1 LRIQILHFAQN
12 NKNERNYKPQKLY
25 TMLTE
30 LTIKEFINKV
40 ISNDPVPGG
49 GSVSAL
55 NGALAGA
62 LAAMVANLT
71 IGRKKYAEVNDIMV
85 ELSSRF
91 EKLSSRLIEDV
102 DRDSDAY
109 NRVFAAFKMPK
120 DTDEEKQ
127 VRSEA
132 IQRETKYAAQV
143 PMEVAR
149 AVYEVLPMIDTVAQ
163 KGNSNAVTDACVSM
177 MCARTAILGALLN
190 VRINLTSIKDEAFV
204 TAMREEADTI
214 ETHTILQEQALLE
227 YAKTIL

>member
-1 LRIQILHFAQN
+1 
-12 NKNERNYKPQKLY
+12 
-25 TMLTE
+25 MLTE
-30 LTIKEFINKV
+30 LTIKDFISKV

-55 NGALAGA
+55 NGALAAA
-62 LAAMVANLT
+62 LSAMVANLT
-71 IGRKKYAEVNDIMV
+71 VGRKKYVEVNDLMQ
-85 ELSSRF
+85 ELSARF
-91 EKLSSRLIEDV
+91 EKLSQKLTEDV

-109 NRVFAAFKMPK
+109 NRVFAAFKLPK
-120 DTDEEKQ
+120 ETDEEKQ

-149 AVYEVLPMIDTVAQ
+149 AVYEVLPQIDAIAQ

-204 TAMREEADTI
+204 NAMREEADTI
-214 ETHTILQEQALLE
+214 EAHTILQEQALLD

>member
-1 LRIQILHFAQN
+1 
-12 NKNERNYKPQKLY
+12 
-25 TMLTE
+25 MLTE
-30 LTIKEFINKV
+30 LTIKDFISKV

-55 NGALAGA
+55 NGALAAA
-62 LAAMVANLT
+62 LSAMVANLT
-71 IGRKKYAEVNDIMV
+71 VGRKKYVEVNDLMQ
-85 ELSSRF
+85 ELSARL
-91 EKLSSRLIEDV
+91 EKLSQKLIEDV

-109 NRVFAAFKMPK
+109 NRVFAAFKLPK
-120 DTDEEKQ
+120 ETDEEKQ

-149 AVYEVLPMIDTVAQ
+149 AVYEVLPQIDAIAQ

-204 TAMREEADTI
+204 NAMREEADTI
-214 ETHTILQEQALLE
+214 EAHTILQEQALLD

>member
-1 LRIQILHFAQN
+1 
-12 NKNERNYKPQKLY
+12 
-25 TMLTE
+25 MLTE
-30 LTIKEFINKV
+30 LTIKDFISKV

-55 NGALAGA
+55 NGALAAA
-62 LAAMVANLT
+62 LSAMVANLT
-71 IGRKKYAEVNDIMV
+71 VGRKKYVEVNDLMQ
-85 ELSSRF
+85 ELSARF
-91 EKLSSRLIEDV
+91 EKLSQKLIEDV

-109 NRVFAAFKMPK
+109 NRVFAAFKLPK
-120 DTDEEKQ
+120 ETDEEKQ

-149 AVYEVLPMIDTVAQ
+149 AVYEVLPQIDAIAQ

-204 TAMREEADTI
+204 NAMSEEADTI
-214 ETHTILQEQALLE
+214 EAHTILQEQALLD

>member
-1 LRIQILHFAQN
+1 
-12 NKNERNYKPQKLY
+12 
-25 TMLTE
+25 MLTE

-71 IGRKKYAEVNDIMV
+71 VGRKKYAEVNDMMV
-85 ELSSRF
+85 ELSARF
-91 EKLSSRLIEDV
+91 EKMSQRLIEDV

-109 NRVFAAFKMPK
+109 NRVFAAFKLPK
-120 DTDEEKQ
+120 ETDEEKK
-127 VRSEA
+127 VRSAA

-204 TAMREEADTI
+204 KAMSDEANAI
-214 ETHTILQEQALLE
+214 EAHTILQEQALLE

>member
-1 LRIQILHFAQN
+1 
-12 NKNERNYKPQKLY
+12 
-25 TMLTE
+25 MLTE

-120 DTDEEKQ
+120 ETDEEKQ
-127 VRSEA
+127 ARSEA

-149 AVYEVLPMIDTVAQ
+149 AVYDVLPMIDTVAQ

-190 VRINLTSIKDEAFV
+190 VRINLTSIKDEEFV
-204 TAMREEADTI
+204 KAMGEEADTI
-214 ETHTILQEQALLE
+214 EAHTILQEQALLE

>member
-1 LRIQILHFAQN
+1 
-12 NKNERNYKPQKLY
+12 
-25 TMLTE
+25 MLTE
-30 LTIKEFINKV
+30 LTIKDFISKV

-55 NGALAGA
+55 NGALAAA
-62 LAAMVANLT
+62 LSAMVANLT
-71 IGRKKYAEVNDIMV
+71 VGRKKYVEVNDLMQ
-85 ELSSRF
+85 ELSARF
-91 EKLSSRLIEDV
+91 EKLSQKLIEDV

-109 NRVFAAFKMPK
+109 NRVFAAFKLPK
-120 DTDEEKQ
+120 ETDEEKQ

-132 IQRETKYAAQV
+132 IQQETKYAAQV

-149 AVYEVLPMIDTVAQ
+149 AVYEVLPQIDAIAQ

-190 VRINLTSIKDEAFV
+190 VRINLSSIKDEAFV
-204 TAMREEADTI
+204 NAMREEADTI
-214 ETHTILQEQALLE
+214 EAHTILQEQALLD

>member
-1 LRIQILHFAQN
+1 
-12 NKNERNYKPQKLY
+12 
-25 TMLTE
+25 MLTE
-30 LTIKEFINKV
+30 LTIKDFISKV

-55 NGALAGA
+55 NGALAAA
-62 LAAMVANLT
+62 LSAMVANLT

-91 EKLSSRLIEDV
+91 EKLYSRLIEDV

-109 NRVFAAFKMPK
+109 NRVFAAFKLPK
-120 DTDEEKQ
+120 ETDEEKQ
-127 VRSEA
+127 ARSEA

-204 TAMREEADTI
+204 NAMREEADTI
-214 ETHTILQEQALLE
+214 EAHTILQEQALLD